1 MIYEIRTKKEVIR
14 PYHSN
19 YNKYMQKKIMEVY
32 VGVINPYGDY
42 MIMDCTAEH
51 NAIYHTE
58 RELPQVE
65 KILQKEGIIYTI
77 NKINNG
83 KLNKQ
88 TGSSRVNNNFNSDT
102 SGGQLLECDICE
114 GTGWLDINH
123 TCPKCEP

>member
-1 MIYEIRTKKEVIR
+1 
-14 PYHSN
+14 
-19 YNKYMQKKIMEVY
+19 MEVY

-88 TGSSRVNNNFNSDT
+88 TRSSSTNNNFNSD
-102 SGGQLLECDICE
+102 SVIGQLLECDIC
-114 GTGWLDINH
+114 
-123 TCPKCEP
+123 

>member
-1 MIYEIRTKKEVIR
+1 MIYEIKTKKEVIR

-42 MIMDCTAEH
+42 MIMDCVAEH
-51 NAIYHTE
+51 SAIYHTQH
-58 RELPQVE
+58 ELPQVE

-77 NKINNG
+77 NQING

-88 TGSSRVNNNFNSDT
+88 TSSSSTNNNFNSD
-102 SGGQLLECDICE
+102 SIGRQLLECDICE

>member
-1 MIYEIRTKKEVIR
+1 MIYEIKTKKEVIR

-42 MIMDCTAEH
+42 MIMDCIAEH
-51 NAIYHTE
+51 SAIYHTE

-88 TGSSRVNNNFNSDT
+88 TSSSRINNNFNSDYI
-102 SGGQLLECDICE
+102 GRQLLECDICE
-114 GTGWLDINH
+114 GTGWLDISH